1 MIRRPPRST
10 LFPYTTLFRSGPDGA
25 LWFTESGANKIGRLA
40 LTPNPHD
47 FNGDHKSDI
56 AWRDTSD
63 GNVAIW
69 LMNGT
74 TVLNPNTAGVGNVP
88 TTWSIVGTGD
98 FNGDGN
104 WDLLWSDTSGNV
116 AIWEM
121 NGTTI
126 LNPNTA
132 GVGNVPTTSSLVGTG
147 GFHREGKMELP
158 L

>member
-63 GNVAIW
+63 GNVVIW

-74 TVLNPNTAGVGNVP
+74 TVLNPNTAGVWDMTP
-88 TTWSIVGTGD
+88 TPAIRRARDVHP
-98 FNGDGN
+98 DGH
-104 WDLLWSDTSGNV
+104 SGV
-116 AIWEM
+116 
-121 NGTTI
+121 
-126 LNPNTA
+126 L
-132 GVGNVPTTSSLVGTG
+132 SS
-147 GFHREGKMELP
+147 
-158 L
+158 